1 MRLYGVEGAGGAG
14 EVIRGVEDGDGGGW
28 VAVRVRGFS

>member
-1 MRLYGVEGAGGAG
+1 MRLHGVEGAGGAE
-14 EVIRGVEDGDGGGW
+14 EVSRGVEDGDGGGW